1 MASRPP
7 LGIALSDQ
15 LGVPQPHYSKGQ
27 IIAGILADALAGA
40 AGQPGPIAARWNHE
54 REQQQEQ
61 AQWGLQRRARLEDW
75 QAQQDYQ
82 REHPDPS
89 PMERDLGVWQHM
101 TPEQRTAYQQ
111 MKAAGAPDPDVVT
124 TLPNGQL
131 YAGPRSGLAQALM
144 GGGQSAQLPA
154 IGSVLPDPRKGGP
167 TQPASGGFPTSYPN
181 IGPYKRY

>member
-27 IIAGILADALAGA
+27 IIAGIIADALAGA
-40 AGQPGPIAARWNHE
+40 AGQPGPMAARWNQE
-54 REQQQEQ
+54 RQQQNEDV
-61 AQWGLQRRARLEDW
+61 QWGRRLQMTKAM
-75 QAQQDYQ
+75 QAPYRWEANDGSLM
-82 REHPDPS
+82 EMGPDGQPR
-89 PMERDLGVWQHM
+89 MVYKDT
-101 TPEQRTAYQQ
+101 TP
-111 MKAAGAPDPDVVT
+111 KANLDPDVFT
-124 TLPNGQL
+124 TLPNGQF
-131 YAGPRSGLAQALM
+131 YAGPRSGLTAALT

-154 IGSVLPDPRKGGP
+154 VGSVVPDPRKGGP